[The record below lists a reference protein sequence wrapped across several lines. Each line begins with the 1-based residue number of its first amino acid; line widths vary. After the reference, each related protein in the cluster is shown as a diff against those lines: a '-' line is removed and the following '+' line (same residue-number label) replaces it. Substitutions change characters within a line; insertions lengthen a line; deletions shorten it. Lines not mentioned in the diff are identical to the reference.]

1 MKRTKELAIIGVY
14 IALLIGGQFVLG
26 AVSGIEIVTVLLLA
40 FCFYYGIRR
49 SIIVVVCFSLLRCLV
64 FGFFP
69 SVLILYLVYY
79 VIFAVV
85 FGLIGNKYNHTL
97 TPARHVLLVAIGVIM
112 VVLFT
117 ALDNIITPLYYGFGR
132 TESIAYATASLS
144 ALLPQVLCNIL
155 TLSIF
160 TRPLVKLF
168 KVVG

>member
-69 SVLILYLVYY
+69 NVLILYIVYY
-79 VIFAVV
+79 VVFAVV
-85 FGLIGNKYNHTL
+85 FGLIGNKYNI
-97 TPARHVLLVAIGVIM
+97 VN
-112 VVLFT
+112 
-117 ALDNIITPLYYGFGR
+117 NIKYQHIWEKSKHQT
-132 TESIAYATASLS
+132 S
-144 ALLPQVLCNIL
+144 
-155 TLSIF
+155 
-160 TRPLVKLF
+160 
-168 KVVG
+168 